1 MNDTYKVGDLAELFD
16 VSRETIRRWASEFEV
31 FLSTNANPDT
41 GLTRYFTVDDVEVFS
56 LVNEV
61 KDSGGTYDDAHLRL
75 RNGERGSFPQKPLDR
90 DEQTM
95 VLSQMNQQLKKV
107 TQERDQLQRRVGELE
122 DELLASK
129 EEIARLKGRAE
140 LSDDKLPE
148 AQKRIEELLMKIAVL
163 EYQLKQGD

>member
-1 MNDTYKVGDLAELFD
+1 
-16 VSRETIRRWASEFEV
+16 
-31 FLSTNANPDT
+31 
-41 GLTRYFTVDDVEVFS
+41 
-56 LVNEV
+56 
-61 KDSGGTYDDAHLRL
+61 AHLGQAVSEEKTLAHRCVT
-75 RNGERGSFPQKPLDR
+75 S